1 MKSTEKSK
9 RSEPRVPVV
18 DVDEFVRW
26 YQLHALAKLLN
37 GDTSTEWG
45 PMAEQLRPLA
55 RQVVTAC
62 VGRPPTAP
70 IPRAAAAPFN
80 RLAAATPFTFA
91 LAPQG
96 GAYDQLVASRGGEQH
111 RLLLNPGSESGLMIS
126 CADWRGQVVKL
137 LVDYFG
143 HASPGRLKRCP
154 LCGRWF
160 VDQTRNN
167 TRLRC
172 SLACTWRWWSRDRR
186 RQAGHAP
193 ARHRGVK
200 KRRRPTR
207 ASRRGPGASRVQPHR
222 RAARDRR

>member
-1 MKSTEKSK
+1 MKSTGKSG
-9 RSEPRVPVV
+9 RSAPRVSVV

-26 YQLHALAKLLN
+26 HQLHALAKLLN
-37 GDTSTEWG
+37 GDTSAERR

-70 IPRAAAAPFN
+70 VPRAAAVPFN
-80 RLAAATPFTFA
+80 RLASATPFTFS
-91 LAPQG
+91 LAPRG

-143 HASPGRLKRCP
+143 HASPERLKCCAQ
-154 LCGRWF
+154 CGRWF

-167 TRLRC
+167 IRLRC
-172 SLACTWRWWSRDRR
+172 SRACTWRWWSRERR
-186 RQAGHAP
+186 REAGHAP
-193 ARHRGVK
+193 NRRRRGGKPRHRI
-200 KRRRPTR
+200 RL
-207 ASRRGPGASRVQPHR
+207 SRRGR
-222 RAARDRR
+222 RA